1 MSAGAAGTCWLVTGA
16 GGQLGRSLAAVA
28 PEVEVEVV
36 GLTHAEL
43 DICDESAV
51 AGAIDSCAPGVVL
64 NAAAF
69 TAVDRCETELDAARR
84 TNSVAPG
91 ILARACAGRAL
102 LIHVSTDY
110 VFDGRSDSPIGEDA
124 PTAPLSGYGRSKL
137 EGEEAVRAA
146 GGEHLIVR
154 SSWLFGPG
162 ANFVRAIL
170 ARAARRQPLRVVTD
184 EVGRPTW
191 TSSLARS
198 LLDVARTPLRG
209 TLHLANQ
216 GTTDRH
222 SFAVAIVAEGVRR
235 GWNPDVPVEPIVR
248 ADLALP
254 AERPAH
260 AVLSLARAEA
270 AGIELAHWSDA
281 LVQYL
286 DAEEEKRD
294 A

>member
-1 MSAGAAGTCWLVTGA
+1 MSSRARWLITGA
-16 GGQLGRSLAAVA
+16 GGQLGRSLLALA
-28 PEVEVEVV
+28 PEAGVDAV
-36 GLTHAEL
+36 GLAHAEL
-43 DICDESAV
+43 DVCDEALV
-51 AGAIDSCAPGVVL
+51 APAIANAAPDVVL
-64 NAAAF
+64 NAAAY
-69 TAVDRCETELDAARR
+69 TAVDRCESDTDAAHRV
-84 TNSVAPG
+84 NGEAPG

-102 LIHVSTDY
+102 LVHISTDY
-110 VFDGRSDSPIGEDA
+110 VFDGRSDGPVGEDA
-124 PTAPLSGYGRSKL
+124 PLGPLSAYGRSKL

-146 GGEHLIVR
+146 GSEHLIVR

-162 ANFVRAIL
+162 PNFVRAIL
-170 ARAARRQPLRVVTD
+170 ARAAQGEPLRVVTD

-191 TSSLARS
+191 TGSLARA
-198 LLDVARTPLRG
+198 LFDVAAASLRG
-209 TLHLANQ
+209 TLHLANR

-222 SFAVAIVAEGVRR
+222 GFAVAIVREGARR
-235 GWNPDVPVEPIVR
+235 GWNPEVSVEPIVR

-260 AVLSLARAEA
+260 AVLDLARAEA

-281 LVQYL
+281 LGGYL